1 MINFL
6 LEDSYSSKDTFYMK
20 MYITMEP
27 LYNEVSLDL
36 TNYLFLNSSNSKI
49 YVNLIKNLDV
59 S

>member
-1 MINFL
+1 M
-6 LEDSYSSKDTFYMK
+6 LEDSYSGKDTIYMK

-36 TNYLFLNSSNSKI
+36 TNCLFLNSSNSKI